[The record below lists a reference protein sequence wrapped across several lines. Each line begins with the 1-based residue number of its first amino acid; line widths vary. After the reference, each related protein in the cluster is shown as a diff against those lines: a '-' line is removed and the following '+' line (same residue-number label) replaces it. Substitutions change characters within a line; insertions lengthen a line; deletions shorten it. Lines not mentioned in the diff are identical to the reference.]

1 MKITKEQLKRIIKEE
16 LGVLGEADGPTV
28 AVDLTQPE
36 ASGILI
42 ALEGLMGD
50 PERRSEPSLNSAYDK
65 ILDAGISGGFGQ

>member
-16 LGVLGEADGPTV
+16 FGFLGEAHGPTV
-28 AVDLTQPE
+28 TVELTQSE
-36 ASGILI
+36 ANGILI

-50 PERRSEPSLNSAYDK
+50 PERRGEPSLNSAYDK